1 MFFMFLLEMIIVMCT
16 IPLKQAT
23 AIQDRLTR
31 PQPDDTLGNSTVV
44 YAMKS
49 THCKIYTRLNA
60 SYFMVYYLNTYCF
73 RFAYKYSKNKTI
85 IHRLARCVCIIL
97 HYFIFV
103 RLWDDPRAC
112 PPRSLSLRL
121 LSLSKH
127 RPTIPEPLCGPWA
140 CLSTV
145 PEPVE
150 GKTAEPVKG
159 TRR

>member
-1 MFFMFLLEMIIVMCT
+1 MFLLEMIIVMCT

-127 RPTIPEPLCGPWA
+127 RRD
-140 CLSTV
+140 
-145 PEPVE
+145 
-150 GKTAEPVKG
+150 TAPDPIEAQKLLM
-159 TRR
+159 T

>member
-1 MFFMFLLEMIIVMCT
+1 MFFLEMIIVMCT

-49 THCKIYTRLNA
+49 THCEIYTRVNA

-103 RLWDDPRAC
+103 RLWSTPRVR

-127 RPTIPEPLCGPWA
+127 RPTIPEPLCGP
-140 CLSTV
+140 
-145 PEPVE
+145 
-150 GKTAEPVKG
+150 
-159 TRR
+159 

>member
-1 MFFMFLLEMIIVMCT
+1 MFLLEMIIVMCT

-112 PPRSLSLRL
+112 PPRSLSLSKGKPR
-121 LSLSKH
+121 SLSKGQK
-127 RPTIPEPLCGPWA
+127 RYIFTNA
-140 CLSTV
+140 LS
-145 PEPVE
+145 
-150 GKTAEPVKG
+150 
-159 TRR
+159 

>member
-1 MFFMFLLEMIIVMCT
+1 MFLLEMIIVMCT

-103 RLWDDPRAC
+103 RLWSTPR
-112 PPRSLSLRL
+112 
-121 LSLSKH
+121 
-127 RPTIPEPLCGPWA
+127 A
-140 CLSTV
+140 CLSTS
-145 PEPVE
+145 PDPVC
-150 GKTAEPVKG
+150 GP
-159 TRR
+159 